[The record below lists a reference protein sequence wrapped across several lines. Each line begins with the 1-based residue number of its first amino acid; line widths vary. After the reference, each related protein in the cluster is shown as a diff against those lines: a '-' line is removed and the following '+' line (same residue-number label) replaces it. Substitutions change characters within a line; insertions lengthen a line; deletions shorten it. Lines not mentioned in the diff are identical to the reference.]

1 MWRKYGDDLYASII
15 LAVFSFEALVLGVLT
30 WNFALRASRALG
42 GGNLTAVLIAS
53 IAVTALSLVLVGGYV
68 LAYHVLSNRRER
80 GRHERLAAWT
90 ARWVAVLFGDEHLPG
105 APLPAEGVESLL
117 DLREHLVGTEGE
129 RVESLVRRYGIGPA
143 MLDRTAVI
151 ERRGLARILNSV
163 RHRRLSTRLDA
174 LEALAKARLAQSV
187 EPLLQLLD
195 DREGSVRLMAL
206 RSLARSLARMPEGA
220 ARDRAILG
228 FSEVVMTSDIPAGA
242 VEEAVLLLEDAAPR
256 VLGIMLAA
264 GPGDRRAG
272 LVARAA
278 DAVGRLKLLQLARD
292 VAMHLTD
299 AEPEVRAAA
308 LRALGRVGILP
319 AGHEPS
325 VVAALQDDVEFVRVQ
340 AAHTA
345 TLLPGRVAETQ
356 LWALL
361 GDESW
366 WVRKAAAN
374 ALLRLGARGPRV
386 LERAGRTHPDR
397 YARHMAVQVLLDAG
411 RLAPARAALLRA
423 PG

>member
-1 MWRKYGDDLYASII
+1 MWRKYGDDVYASIV

-30 WNFALRASRALG
+30 WSFALRASRALG
-42 GGNLTAVLIAS
+42 GGNLTAILVAS

-80 GRHERLAAWT
+80 GRRERLEAWT
-90 ARWVAVLFGDEHLPG
+90 ARWVAVLFGNE
-105 APLPAEGVESLL
+105 APPIATLPAEGVESLL

-129 RVESLVRRYGIGPA
+129 RVESLVGRYGIGPA
-143 MLDRTAVI
+143 LLDRTSVT
-151 ERRGLARILNSV
+151 ERRGLARILNSL
-163 RHRRLSTRLDA
+163 RHRRLSTRLEA

-187 EPLLQLLD
+187 EPLLRLLD
-195 DREGSVRLMAL
+195 DREESVRLMAL
-206 RSLARSLARMPEGA
+206 RSLARSLARMPEGPA
-220 ARDRAILG
+220 YDRAILG
-228 FSEVVMTSDIPAGA
+228 FAEVVMTSDLPAGA
-242 VEEAVLLLEDAAPR
+242 VEESLLLLEDAAPR
-256 VLGIMLAA
+256 VLSIVLAT
-264 GPGDRRAG
+264 GPGDRRAR
-272 LVARAA
+272 LVARAM
-278 DAVGRLKLLQLARD
+278 DAAGRLKLLELADD

-299 AEPEVRAAA
+299 PEPEVRAAA

-319 AGHEPS
+319 AGHES
-325 VVAALQDDVEFVRVQ
+325 SVAAALRDGVEFVRVQ

-345 TLLPGRVAETQ
+345 LLLPGRVVEPE

-366 WVRKAAAN
+366 WVRRAAAN
-374 ALLRLGARGPRV
+374 SLLLLGARGPRV

-411 RLAPARAALLRA
+411 RLEPAQAALLRGTA
-423 PG
+423 